1 MHFELLYDIEEGF
14 YKNIRDR
21 VEGMERERVTE
32 ATLSTARFNLFQHY
46 QAAAFLLRIN
56 RSPAIAKIPA
66 IAMRPHSESVGIE
79 LVCTAGWNT
88 MR

>member
-21 VEGMERERVTE
+21 VDGMEEERVTE
-32 ATLSTARFNLFQHY
+32 ATLSIARFNLFQNY
-46 QAAAFLLRIN
+46 QAAFLLRIN

-79 LVCTAGWNT
+79 LVCTAGWKT